1 MRSIMG
7 AAHPARGK
15 EKAMNCVRNDEEIA
29 RVEDWAA
36 EGIHEGGRYSGMSYE
51 QGILDTILWIW
62 GGTART
68 PLTKK

>member
-51 QGILDTILWIW
+51 QGILDTILWIR
-62 GGTART
+62 GDSENA
-68 PLTKK
+68 PDEE